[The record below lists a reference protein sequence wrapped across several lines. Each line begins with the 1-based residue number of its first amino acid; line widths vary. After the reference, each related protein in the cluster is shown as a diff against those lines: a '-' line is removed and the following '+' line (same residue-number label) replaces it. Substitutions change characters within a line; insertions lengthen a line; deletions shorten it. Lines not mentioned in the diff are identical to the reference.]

1 MSNAYAFFDVDGTLL
16 RPKSMVAFHEYWYR
30 QWTGLA
36 TLAQAREYEDVSAT
50 LRTLI
55 RSDAPRELVNR
66 RYYELFAGR
75 PVDEVQRCAR
85 AWARSV
91 TASPKNFFTEVVG
104 EMARLRNQGI
114 EPVLVSG
121 SFIEVLTPI
130 AEHLKVSQMLA
141 TRLQQVNGTY
151 SGQILAPQTIG
162 EGKAIAIKAFLS
174 RQGVPSHSCWAFGDD
189 VTDMPML
196 DAVGHPVAVIG
207 DPALAAAARHR
218 GWRLLQVSDPDGR
231 VDAAA

>member
-1 MSNAYAFFDVDGTLL
+1 MSDAYAFFDVDGTLL

-30 QWTGLA
+30 HWTGLTTA
-36 TLAQAREYEDVSAT
+36 AGIREYEDVSAT
-50 LRTLI
+50 LRTLLK
-55 RSDAPRELVNR
+55 SDAPRELVNR
-66 RYYELFAGR
+66 RYYEFFAGR
-75 PVDEVQRCAR
+75 PVDDVQRCAR

-91 TASPKNFFTEVVG
+91 TASPKNFFTEVID

-114 EPVLVSG
+114 EPVFVSG

-130 AEHLKVSQMLA
+130 AEHLEVSQLLA
-141 TRLQQVNGTY
+141 TRLVQVDGTY

-174 RQGVPSHSCWAFGDD
+174 RHGVPSHACWAFGDD
-189 VTDMPML
+189 LTDMPML

-207 DPALAAAARHR
+207 DPALATAARHR
-218 GWRLLQVSDPDGR
+218 RRRQLHVSPPDAR

>member
-1 MSNAYAFFDVDGTLL
+1 MSRPYAFFDVDGTLL

-30 QWTGLA
+30 QWTGLTTMA
-36 TLAQAREYEDVSAT
+36 RTREYEDVSAT

-55 RSDAPRELVNR
+55 KSDAPRELVNR

-91 TASPKNFFTEVVG
+91 TASPKNFVTEVVD
-104 EMARLRNQGI
+104 EMARLRSQGI
-114 EPVLVSG
+114 EPVFVSG

-130 AEHLKVSQMLA
+130 AEHLNVSQLLA
-141 TRLQQVNGTY
+141 TRLLQVNGTY
-151 SGQILAPQTIG
+151 SGQISAPQTIG
-162 EGKAIAIKAFLS
+162 EGKAVAIKEFLS
-174 RQGVPSHSCWAFGDD
+174 RHGVPSHVCWAFGDD
-189 VTDMPML
+189 LTDMPML

-207 DPALAAAARHR
+207 DPALAATARHR
-218 GWRLLQVSDPDGR
+218 GWRLLHVSEADCR
-231 VDAAA
+231 VDAAT